1 MLIPRPDRWTD
12 RFTARPGRLV
22 APDRRTARRV
32 KTAEALSWPT
42 VHRPSTPERVTTRG
56 VGLSRGRN
64 PDQAAVESARSPGRW
79 PDPGEAQGK
88 HPTIDLR
95 KSPYGP
101 GGVTP
106 PDDRDALLGLERAA
120 PAPGGTPGATRTTRN
135 GTPTQG
141 RDSPAAGLPLPGMVG
156 LGSAG
161 DNPSLVGARSC
172 RSPELGRLP
181 ALPAQRSGMQ
191 PRRGSRGPSGG
202 TSDPLSKG
210 PSASA
215 AVLTV
220 AQPPVGLP
228 ISHRGLQ
235 QPDQAS

>member
-1 MLIPRPDRWTD
+1 MPAPDGVYGSRPSRRRLPMLIPRPDRWTGPLH
-12 RFTARPGRLV
+12 RPTRAAGS
-22 APDRRTARRV
+22 AGPTNGQAGQDRR
-32 KTAEALSWPT
+32 ALSWPT
-42 VHRPSTPERVTTRG
+42 VHRPSTPERVTTPR

-135 GTPTQG
+135 GMQAQG
-141 RDSPAAGLPLPGMVG
+141 RGSPAAGLPLPGMVG

-161 DNPSLVGARSC
+161 DNPSLVG
-172 RSPELGRLP
+172 
-181 ALPAQRSGMQ
+181 
-191 PRRGSRGPSGG
+191 
-202 TSDPLSKG
+202 T
-210 PSASA
+210 
-215 AVLTV
+215 VL
-220 AQPPVGLP
+220 
-228 ISHRGLQ
+228 
-235 QPDQAS
+235 